1 MSQEHTVTLSAELF
15 ERLQRRAAQLSEERQ
30 FVHTPDLAACEMLT
44 RVLNNLASVGS
55 NR

>member
-15 ERLQRRAAQLSEERQ
+15 ERLQRRADQLYETRQ
-30 FVHTPDLAACEMLT
+30 FTHTPSMVACEMLT
-44 RVLNNLASVGS
+44 RALNNLASVSS